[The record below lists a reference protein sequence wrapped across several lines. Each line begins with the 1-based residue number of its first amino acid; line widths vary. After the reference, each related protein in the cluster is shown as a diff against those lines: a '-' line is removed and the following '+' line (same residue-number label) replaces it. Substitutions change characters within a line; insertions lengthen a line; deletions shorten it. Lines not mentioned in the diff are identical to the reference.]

1 MTTDS
6 IAEVGIDEQ
15 QRLYVRPS
23 TATFPYIYREAVDVH
38 WEPKRHYLHSPVPRD
53 WTYLQWFQHIIG
65 AAALQSYDLR
75 LTPSTVWSSTPAQ
88 LSTEIQQWYSSR
100 NET

>member
-15 QRLYVRPS
+15 QRIYVRPS

-38 WEPKRHYLHSPVPRD
+38 WEAKRHYLHSTQPRE

-75 LTPSTVWSSTPAQ
+75 LTSATTWSDVPAQ
-88 LSTEIQQWYSSR
+88 LRTEIQQWFSSR
-100 NET
+100 GET